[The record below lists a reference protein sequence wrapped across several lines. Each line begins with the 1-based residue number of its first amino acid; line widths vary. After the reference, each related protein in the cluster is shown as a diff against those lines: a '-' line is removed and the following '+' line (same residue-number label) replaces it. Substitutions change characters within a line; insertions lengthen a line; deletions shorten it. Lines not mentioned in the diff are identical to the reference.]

1 MSKWIDMG
9 NNAIVTIPEVDS
21 KGRPLDWN
29 DNQKRAYRCMKAKSW
44 ARAINKI
51 PNFKSMK
58 PEQIDA
64 WHDAE
69 AAAGMKIR
77 ELEAHLRDKNKAAKK
92 TRSRRSA

>member
-1 MSKWIDMG
+1 MSKWTDMG
-9 NNAIVTIPEVDS
+9 NNAITTIPTVDS
-21 KGRPLDWN
+21 KGRLLDWN
-29 DNQKRAYRCMKAKSW
+29 DNQKRAYRRMKAKSW

-69 AAAGMKIR
+69 AAAGMKVR